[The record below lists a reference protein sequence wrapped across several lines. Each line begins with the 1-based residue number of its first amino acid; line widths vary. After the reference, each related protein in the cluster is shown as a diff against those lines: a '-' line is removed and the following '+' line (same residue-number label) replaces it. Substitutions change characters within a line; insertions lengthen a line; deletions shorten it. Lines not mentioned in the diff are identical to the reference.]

1 MKRTQIGGNRI
12 LSILLSLIICMSL
25 FACTVENDHED
36 TITSNITGTH
46 SEPTPAATQ
55 AEPTPAG
62 TQTVTELTVE
72 DVPALVPDVLKLR
85 DKKYED
91 MPFLETQEQLSE
103 YALWNLLYG
112 RTEFA
117 CRLSWDLSYD
127 LTSAALGRACEGAM
141 SYYLFSSYKEWDMYT
156 KDDGDPD
163 SVYGKVKL
171 VYDAPDLDM
180 KARLEAFRYVV
191 NNPPP
196 EGGFS

>member
-55 AEPTPAG
+55 AEPTPAATQVEPTPAG

-103 YALWNLLYG
+103 YAL
-112 RTEFA
+112 
-117 CRLSWDLSYD
+117 
-127 LTSAALGRACEGAM
+127 
-141 SYYLFSSYKEWDMYT
+141 
-156 KDDGDPD
+156 
-163 SVYGKVKL
+163 
-171 VYDAPDLDM
+171 
-180 KARLEAFRYVV
+180 
-191 NNPPP
+191 
-196 EGGFS
+196 

>member
-1 MKRTQIGGNRI
+1 
-12 LSILLSLIICMSL
+12 MSL

-91 MPFLETQEQLSE
+91 MPFLETQ
-103 YALWNLLYG
+103 
-112 RTEFA
+112 
-117 CRLSWDLSYD
+117 
-127 LTSAALGRACEGAM
+127 
-141 SYYLFSSYKEWDMYT
+141 
-156 KDDGDPD
+156 
-163 SVYGKVKL
+163 
-171 VYDAPDLDM
+171 
-180 KARLEAFRYVV
+180 
-191 NNPPP
+191 
-196 EGGFS
+196 